1 MDLGLHDRVVLITGA
16 GGGAGPTIARAFAAE
31 GALVAL
37 HQRPTK
43 ERQTRAGSA
52 AAGIVASGGR
62 AMVVAADLTSA
73 DQVGAMIERV
83 TGELGPVGVLVTAT
97 SAYRPER
104 FADITDES
112 WASIV
117 DDLLGATF
125 RACRAVVPGMQAAGW
140 GRIVN
145 IAARSGL
152 VGVSR
157 AAQYGAAK
165 AAIIGLTA
173 SLAKELGPE
182 RNPGQRRRT
191 NPAAY
196 GEGRVAVDPRG
207 PRGRAGQGHPAA
219 TGRLTRRPG
228 LARGLARFGGEHVRD
243 RRNGV
248 APRRRPAL
256 IPFPGGRRDLSA
268 GRSRSPS
275 RRR

>member
-1 MDLGLHDRVVLITGA
+1 MDLGLHNRVVLITGA

-31 GALVAL
+31 GARVAL

-52 AAGIVASGGR
+52 AAGIVAGGGQ
-62 AMVVAADLTSA
+62 AVTVAADLTSA
-73 DQVGAMIERV
+73 AQVSAMVDRV
-83 TGELGPVGVLVTAT
+83 TSELGPVEVLVTGT

-104 FADITDES
+104 FADITDQS

-173 SLAKELGPE
+173 SLAKELGP
-182 RNPGQRRRT
+182 
-191 NPAAY
+191 
-196 GEGRVAVDPRG
+196 
-207 PRGRAGQGHPAA
+207 
-219 TGRLTRRPG
+219 
-228 LARGLARFGGEHVRD
+228 
-243 RRNGV
+243 NGILVNAV
-248 APRRRPAL
+248 APTQLLTVKDDQPSIPGDRADEMAKALPLRRIASADDLASL
-256 IPFPGGRRDLSA
+256 IVWLGSAANTYVTGETISLHGGDQR
-268 GRSRSPS
+268 
-275 RRR
+275 